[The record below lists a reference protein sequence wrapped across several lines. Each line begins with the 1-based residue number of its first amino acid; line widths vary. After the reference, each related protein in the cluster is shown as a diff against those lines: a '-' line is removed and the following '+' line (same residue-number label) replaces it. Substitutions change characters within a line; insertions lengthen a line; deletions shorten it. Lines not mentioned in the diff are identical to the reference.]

1 MDHRGRPRKE
11 AAEKYYEVFNKVA
24 EEELEAVIRNLFEAA
39 KGKDKNAVQAAIYI
53 LNRLFG
59 MPAQEHIETQNG
71 EIKVTVERI
80 QARSEEEF
88 LNIVKAEQEKM
99 KQERKAITADANL

>member
-11 AAEKYYEVFNKVA
+11 AEERFYAVFNKIA
-24 EEELEAVIRNLFEAA
+24 EEELEAVIRNLFDAA
-39 KGKDKNAVQAAIYI
+39 KGKDKSAVQAAIYI

-80 QARSEEEF
+80 DARSEEDF
-88 LNIVKAEQEKM
+88 LKVVEAEQAKL
-99 KQERKAITADANL
+99 KQEKKAVAANANL